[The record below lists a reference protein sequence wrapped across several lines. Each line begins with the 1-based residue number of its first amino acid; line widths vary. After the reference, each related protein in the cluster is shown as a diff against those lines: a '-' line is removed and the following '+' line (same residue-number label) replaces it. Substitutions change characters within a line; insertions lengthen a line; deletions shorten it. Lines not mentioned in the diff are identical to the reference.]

1 MNVKNT
7 MKPACALSNLSGTVV
22 VISGSLSHAKLA
34 WIRRLIRLTLISLR
48 SKRIIAAHSVILP
61 PCHRPYNFS
70 SNSRTLSL
78 SPSHC
83 SKKRSRSWRVSC
95 LASQPISPSTPRP
108 VKTLKRPCSFSKQL
122 MSARS
127 RCITSWTQD
136 CRRPTIRGSCKS
148 TMRAAFISRRTAAP
162 TSWGSPSW
170 SGSRNSA
177 ISTLRSRHRTLTRH
191 QYLAKMAPA
200 YRASKSIRIS
210 RPDRY
215 HV

>member
-1 MNVKNT
+1 MMTVKNT

-78 SPSHC
+78 SPSNC

-108 VKTLKRPCSFSKQL
+108 VRTLKRPCLFSKQL

-127 RCITSWTQD
+127 RCFKSSTQD
-136 CRRPTIRGSCKS
+136 SRPPTIRGSCKS
-148 TMRAAFISRRTAAP
+148 TMRAAFTSGRTAPP
-162 TSWGSPSW
+162 TSWGNPS
-170 SGSRNSA
+170 
-177 ISTLRSRHRTLTRH
+177 
-191 QYLAKMAPA
+191 
-200 YRASKSIRIS
+200 
-210 RPDRY
+210 
-215 HV
+215 